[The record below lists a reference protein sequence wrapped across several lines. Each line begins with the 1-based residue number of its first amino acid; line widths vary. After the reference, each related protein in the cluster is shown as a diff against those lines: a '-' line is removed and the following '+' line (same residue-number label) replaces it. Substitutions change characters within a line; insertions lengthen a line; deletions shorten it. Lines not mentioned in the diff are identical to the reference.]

1 MTSPRAPTLFQ
12 IVEVSDVHHTNN
24 LFCRDISAAQEKYPC
39 SDDNGTAFF
48 QTLIALEDPDVFV
61 FTGELGP
68 TVLFKS
74 SEK

>member
-1 MTSPRAPTLFQ
+1 M
-12 IVEVSDVHHTNN
+12 HHTNN

-61 FTGELGP
+61 FTGEWP
-68 TVLFKS
+68 YS
-74 SEK
+74 SCLLCVRRAV